1 MLVATRLLWLRLV
14 TTSVSLPSVRGH
26 ELMVDFFG
34 VPGTAAGSADVFVIH
49 CMLPLPVGDAS

>member
-1 MLVATRLLWLRLV
+1 MLVTTRLLWLRLV
-14 TTSVSLPSVRGH
+14 TTSVSFVSVRGQ

-49 CMLPLPVGDAS
+49 CMSLVLAEDAS